1 MPPPS
6 PPEAPYPLTNDPI
19 SRRFGPE
26 PLNYFSV
33 TPLNRVSFLRQDNEW
48 LTKAFA
54 HPDARYVLFQDLG
67 VLTSSSTELHTVK
80 WEEIASIFPG
90 TPSATATAEHIF
102 SKPAEEARTASF
114 QLETLPP
121 LVMFLGLDPIES
133 STQPPAHPKYPGR
146 PLFALDITARAPFKD
161 AAIALKE
168 KFTAEKLSFIKD
180 RLNLSFSARWAAV
193 FAEARHLLD
202 WHTRNPFCGGCGS
215 RSTSIQ
221 GGWKRVCTSA
231 KEVGCA
237 TKETPHT
244 VSNLSFPRT
253 DGAVIM
259 AILSPTGTHLLLG
272 RQARWPKGMYSTLA
286 GFLEPGESVE
296 DAVRREVWE
305 ESGVKVGRVILW
317 GSQPW
322 PFPANIMLGAIGV
335 AIEGFD
341 KIDLG
346 LDKELED
353 GRWVPLQDIRE
364 SLAASGPWDG
374 GLGASD
380 ATNEP
385 VKEKIRV
392 PPKTAIAHQLLDA
405 VCNGG
410 IIGSSGVKM

>member
-19 SRRFGPE
+19 SRKFGPE
-26 PLNYFSV
+26 PLNYCAVSS
-33 TPLNRVSFLRQDNEW
+33 LNRVSFLRQDNEW
-48 LTKAFA
+48 LTKAFS
-54 HPDARYVLFQDLG
+54 HPDARYILFQDLG
-67 VLTSSSTELHTVK
+67 ALTASPAELQTVK
-80 WEEIASIFPG
+80 WEDIAPLFPDS
-90 TPSATATAEHIF
+90 PSAAAAAEHLF
-102 SKPAEEARTASF
+102 SKSAEEARIASF
-114 QLETLPP
+114 HLETLPP
-121 LVMFLGLDPIES
+121 LAMFLGLDPQDS
-133 STQPPAHPKYPGR
+133 RTQPPAHPRYAGI
-146 PLFALDITARAPFKD
+146 PLFALDITPRAPFTE
-161 AAIALKE
+161 AANALKD
-168 KFTAEKLSFIKD
+168 KFASEKLEFIKD

-202 WHTRNPFCGGCGS
+202 WNTRNPFCGGCGH

-221 GGWKRVCTSA
+221 GGWKRTCTSG

-272 RQARWPKGMYSTLA
+272 RQPRWPKGMYSTLA

-335 AIEGFD
+335 AIEGHD
-341 KIDLG
+341 TIDLEQ
-346 LDKELED
+346 DKELED
-353 GRWVPLQDIRE
+353 GRWVPLQEIRE
-364 SLAASGPWDG
+364 SLAASGPWEG

-380 ATNEP
+380 GKETT
-385 VKEKIRV
+385 KEKIRV

-410 IIGSSGVKM
+410 IIGGSGVKM